1 MAESKR
7 GVIRIDDIGETSQGR
22 DQLVIS
28 VKEAQTQSG
37 LVQSSVREER
47 FELFEKEEISEVR
60 TKSKTSKIQK
70 VIFLLRDHKHFVK
83 YYEPR
88 VVSLGPIHHGKEK
101 YQLAETFKLILAK
114 GFVKSSG
121 KTIKEICNKI
131 EKIIKE
137 LRECFEEEV
146 TKTYND
152 VDLAWILVVD
162 GCAILQYI
170 YLAVEGKLK
179 ELNIKQDSVAF
190 CQQDLFLLE
199 NQVPYRL
206 LEKLMSLSQM
216 KEKLEKS
223 IDKFIRINQN
233 MVQMNQQSIKEQAG
247 KSGEG
252 KMPSQ
257 EQDGKSGEGKK
268 PIQEQDGKSGEVKKP
283 SQEQDGKSG
292 EGKKPTHL
300 LDLLRTSLLGPARK
314 PKTEKQPSRTQ
325 QKNNPDWQ
333 SYDSQSYRNMQEL
346 IAAGIHVKRSEGNSL
361 KDISF
366 SRKFNFFPGF
376 LSLPPLIVDDSTG
389 PKFLNLIAY
398 EMCLDFQND
407 FGITSY
413 ISFLDLLIDEAN
425 DVKVLRKARVL
436 FNHLGSDEEVA
447 KLFNEIGTDL
457 VPNMGEYKNVKW
469 QIQEYYDNRCLKWIG
484 EFFHNH
490 FSSPWTV
497 LAFLGALFALA
508 LSATQTWYAVDSPPG
523 PCDKFCEKFD
533 QNLRKG

>member
-252 KMPSQ
+252 K
-257 EQDGKSGEGKK
+257 
-268 PIQEQDGKSGEVKKP
+268 
-283 SQEQDGKSG
+283 
-292 EGKKPTHL
+292 KPTHL

>member
-7 GVIRIDDIGETSQGR
+7 GVIRMDDVGETSQGR
-22 DQLVIS
+22 HQLVIS
-28 VKEAQTQSG
+28 VEEAQTQSC
-37 LVQSSVREER
+37 LVQPSVREER
-47 FELFEKEEISEVR
+47 FKMFEEISEVR
-60 TKSKTSKIQK
+60 TKSKTPKIQK

-101 YQLAETFKLILAK
+101 YQIAETFKLTLAK
-114 GFVKSSG
+114 EFVKRSG
-121 KTIKEICNKI
+121 TTIKELCNKI

-146 TKTYND
+146 TKKYND

-170 YLAVEGKLK
+170 YLAVEDKF
-179 ELNIKQDSVAF
+179 EEFNIKQDSVAF

-206 LEKLMSLSQM
+206 LEELMNLISLSQT
-216 KEKLEKS
+216 KEKSEKS
-223 IDKFIRINQN
+223 IDDFIKTNQN
-233 MVQMNQQSIKEQAG
+233 MVLMNQQSSKEQAG

-252 KMPSQ
+252 
-257 EQDGKSGEGKK
+257 E
-268 PIQEQDGKSGEVKKP
+268 
-283 SQEQDGKSG
+283 
-292 EGKKPTHL
+292 KPTHL

-314 PKTEKQPSRTQ
+314 PNKGKQPSRTQ
-325 QKNNPDWQ
+325 KRNKPDW
-333 SYDSQSYRNMQEL
+333 QSYRNMQEL
-346 IAAGIHVKRSEGNSL
+346 IAAGIHVKRSEANSL
-361 KDISF
+361 RGISF
-366 SRKFNFFPGF
+366 NRKFNFFPGF

-413 ISFLDLLIDEAN
+413 ISFLDSLIDEAN
-425 DVKVLRKARVL
+425 DVKELRKARVL
-436 FNHLGSDEEVA
+436 FNLLGSDEEVA
-447 KLFNEIGTDL
+447 RLFNEIGTDL
-457 VPNMGEYKNVKW
+457 VPNMGEYEDVKW
-469 QIQEYYDNRCLKWIG
+469 QIQKYYDNACMTWIG